1 MSENGEEE
9 QDRRSARPTDMIARV
24 GAVAMA
30 DNAASPTPCFA
41 PKPWLASEE
50 PLRACLDSDCPN
62 RGARLPH
69 DWRRTSAAVGSSA
82 GRNPQ
87 VCEIAGRPDV
97 DPKTDAPCHRRGF
110 HLRKRKLFSPVDRHS
125 EPPVVNF
132 DLQ

>member
-50 PLRACLDSDCPN
+50 PLRACLDSDRPD
-62 RGARLPH
+62 RGA
-69 DWRRTSAAVGSSA
+69 SAATRLAPHQRRSGLLSGS
-82 GRNPQ
+82 
-87 VCEIAGRPDV
+87 
-97 DPKTDAPCHRRGF
+97 
-110 HLRKRKLFSPVDRHS
+110 
-125 EPPVVNF
+125 
-132 DLQ
+132 